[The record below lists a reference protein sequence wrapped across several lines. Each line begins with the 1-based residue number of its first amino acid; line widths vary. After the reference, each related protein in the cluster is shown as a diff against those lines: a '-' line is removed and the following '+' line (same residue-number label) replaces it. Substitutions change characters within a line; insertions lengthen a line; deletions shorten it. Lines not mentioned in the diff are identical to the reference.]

1 MLLILTGV
9 LSVVKMFVLVAT
21 TPMVALKIT
30 NVSGTLYN
38 RITQKKWKIK

>member
-1 MLLILTGV
+1 MLLSSTGV

-21 TPMVALKIT
+21 TPMVALT
-30 NVSGTLYN
+30 LDVSGIPYN